1 MSQIIDHVFE
11 FSGDTEAVQGALDR
25 MSELRAENDEAEA
38 NGVAGFEDGELKADG
53 GSGSFCF
60 WCDKHELSDGFVE
73 AVEALP
79 GVAVRH
85 FQWTDDGEVAA
96 WVNDLKDGEWREL
109 GYWDAD
115 IDSEGMLALLAA
127 ESGDPGAATAL
138 EARIYETLDDVGM
151 EQAHLLG
158 ARLAVYIAALT
169 DLDGTNVILASLA
182 RPLILAEDELIE
194 GLEDNGDD
202 PGPLLKLIDRCGWL
216 NLVQRAPE
224 YQIQRETADGWIKA
238 WGYAA
243 RTYPCASN
251 DEDALA
257 IFHRE
262 TARIKSVPHRLIRIH
277 DPQPMVELALL
288 GDGELRARREAK
300 GLSDVAAKPS
310 KSEARRGRI

>member
-1 MSQIIDHVFE
+1 MGQIIDHVFE
-11 FSGDTEAVQGALDR
+11 FTGETGSVQGALDR
-25 MSELRAENDEAEA
+25 MSELRSECAEVSE
-38 NGVAGFEDGELKADG
+38 NGVGGFQDGELKSEG
-53 GSGSFCF
+53 GSGSFSF
-60 WCDKHELSDGFVE
+60 WCERRELSEELVE

-96 WVNDLKDGEWREL
+96 WVNELKDGEWSEL

-115 IDSEGMLALLAA
+115 IDSDGMSALLAA
-127 ESGDPGAATAL
+127 ESGDPGAAKAL

-151 EQAHLLG
+151 ERAHLLG

-182 RPLILAEDELIE
+182 RPLIQANDELIE

-202 PGPLLKLIDRCGWL
+202 PEPLMELIARCKWL

-224 YQIQRETADGWIKA
+224 YQIQRETAEGWIKA

-257 IFHRE
+257 IFHKE

-277 DPQPMVELALL
+277 DSLPMVQLALL
-288 GDGELRARREAK
+288 GEGELRARREAK
-300 GLSDVAAKPS
+300 GLSDVAATPS
-310 KSEARRGRI
+310 KPGARRGRI